1 MRSTAVVLALGV
13 TALAAGAEVES
24 RVLTHYVPQDLLEAA
39 VRKEGW
45 TEVPLAVKGGVR
57 KGDVVRIW
65 AGGSIDRGNGDQ
77 PGENAAGPDGVAAGK
92 PAPANRLRK
101 LPGDEARQPAGAGVS
116 PQPALALSADP
127 GQAFALLFKPE
138 GAGPTKC
145 LPPGK
150 PLEIK
155 LTRDKERLYVG
166 FNDERGRYHDN
177 HLGRGRRH
185 ELDPL
190 WVRIEVVRII
200 VD

>member
-1 MRSTAVVLALGV
+1 MRATAIILVLG
-13 TALAAGAEVES
+13 LAAAVCGAEVES

-45 TEVPLAVKGGVR
+45 TEVPLVVKGGVR
-57 KGDVVRIW
+57 KGDVVRLW
-65 AGGSIDRGNGDQ
+65 AGGSIDRGNGEE
-77 PGENAAGPDGVAAGK
+77 PGQNVNG
-92 PAPANRLRK
+92 
-101 LPGDEARQPAGAGVS
+101 PAGAAAPAGS
-116 PQPALALSADP
+116 NPSLALAP
-127 GQAFALLFKPE
+127 QAGLAYALLFKTDT
-138 GAGPTKC
+138 AGPAKC

-155 LTRDKERLYVG
+155 LTKDKERLWVG
-166 FNDERGRYHDN
+166 FNDERGRYRDN

-190 WVRIEVVRII
+190 WVRVEVVRII